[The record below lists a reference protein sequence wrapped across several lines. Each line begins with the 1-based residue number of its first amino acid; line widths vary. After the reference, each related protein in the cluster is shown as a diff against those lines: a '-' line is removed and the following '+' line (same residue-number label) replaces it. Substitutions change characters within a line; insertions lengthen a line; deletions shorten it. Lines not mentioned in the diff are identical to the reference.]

1 MDLGI
6 ISLGLLMLVSVTG
19 VTLDSDAGKAKVVA
33 LDNLNKSDK
42 AIKAYDK
49 AIEINPLDSTAL
61 KGKKRY

>member
-6 ISLGLLMLVSVTG
+6 TSRGLLMLVSVTG
-19 VTLDSDAGKAKVVA
+19 ATLDSDAGKAKGVA

-49 AIEINPLDSTAL
+49 AIEINPLDSTAF
-61 KGKKRY
+61 KGKERY